1 MYIMYMLV
9 VNPVP
14 RRAVSMVVGQV
25 FVVMLLGLEAE
36 VVLTSA
42 LLWVTSRAE

>member
-1 MYIMYMLV
+1 MYMLV

-14 RRAVSMVVGQV
+14 RWVVSMGGVLVKKLMQLDMV
-25 FVVMLLGLEAE
+25 AE

-42 LLWVTSRAE
+42 LLWVTSRVE